1 MPDRVISDSSVIVA
15 ALRQQEEHHQASR
28 AILDKVGKGD
38 LVAVQPYTVLI
49 EVGAAIKR
57 RTGSQSLSERI
68 TRDMQAMNT
77 FFFLDLD
84 SVRAQRALEIA
95 QELGLR
101 GMDAVVVQ
109 AAEELDATLVSLD
122 AEMTSKVTDLV
133 NAKTTAS
140 V

>member
-1 MPDRVISDSSVIVA
+1 
-15 ALRQQEEHHQASR
+15 
-28 AILDKVGKGD
+28 
-38 LVAVQPYTVLI
+38 
-49 EVGAAIKR
+49 
-57 RTGSQSLSERI
+57 
-68 TRDMQAMNT
+68 MNT

>member
-1 MPDRVISDSSVIVA
+1 M
-15 ALRQQEEHHQASR
+15 
-28 AILDKVGKGD
+28 
-38 LVAVQPYTVLI
+38 VAVQPYTVLI